1 MECRYETD
9 YYAPKY
15 YLFGELNAFINRM
28 QITGDQFLPEI
39 SWKQW
44 FVLEG
49 ISLFASP
56 PTMGEIADFIGSS
69 HQNVKQVLLKLE
81 SAGFVEL
88 FTDEMDKRKLR
99 ATLTGKVSAL
109 NSKYQRST
117 FAFMESIYQG
127 ISEDDIAVTK
137 KSIAAMDRNLVEIRR
152 QQSAD

>member
-1 MECRYETD
+1 MERRYESE
-9 YYAPKY
+9 YIPPRYFS
-15 YLFGELNAFINRM
+15 FGELHAFTNRM
-28 QITGDQFLPEI
+28 QAAGDQFLSEI

-49 ISLFASP
+49 ISMFASP
-56 PTMGEIADFIGSS
+56 PTVGEIADFIGSS

-99 ATLTGKVSAL
+99 ARLTGKVSAL
-109 NSKYQRST
+109 NSKYQRSS
-117 FAFMESIYQG
+117 FAFMESLYKG
-127 ISEDDIAVTK
+127 ISEEDIAVTK
-137 KSIAAMDRNLVEIRR
+137 KTISAMDRNLVEIRH

>member
-1 MECRYETD
+1 MECRYDTD
-9 YYAPKY
+9 YWAPKY
-15 YLFGELNAFINRM
+15 SLFGELNVFINRL

-56 PTMGEIADFIGSS
+56 PTVGEIADAIGSS
-69 HQNVKQVLLKLE
+69 HQNVKMVLLKLQ

-99 ATLTGKVSAL
+99 ARETGRVSAA
-109 NSKYQRST
+109 NSKYQRSS
-117 FAFMESIYQG
+117 FSFMESLYQG
-127 ISEDDIAVTK
+127 ISKEDIAATK
-137 KSIAAMDRNLVEIRR
+137 KTISALDRNLVEIRR
-152 QQSAD
+152 QQVAD